1 MTFLAYEK
9 PTININMKKYNF
21 NIENCAKKH
30 KIIYNRCQINIKD
43 LKA

>member
-9 PTININMKKYNF
+9 PTINIIMKNSILTWKIVQQNY
-21 NIENCAKKH
+21 